1 MSRALGRAL
10 ADTSGERAAWRV
22 AVAIAVATLALSLNV
37 VTAVYAQY
45 QGRFDRDAARTAIL
59 SGDSDFAA
67 PDAGPTIAYQVLQD
81 GRAGWDYV
89 DVVILAVTDETAP
102 PPPGLPRWPAPGEV
116 FTSQALLDYPDGRAL
131 ANEYGRVAGT
141 IAEDVLAD
149 PGERLIYVGA
159 DVEALA
165 GAPEISGFG
174 VEPQSVRADSSLG
187 WVPSYATLVNT
198 MQTMRGW
205 WAGVALFL
213 VAPSVVFLFVS
224 TRLGAE
230 RREGRLA
237 VLRALGASPRQV
249 RSAILADVLPPAALG
264 TGAALA
270 LSMLACAGT
279 WHVPFLDQAVVGAD
293 LRAAAGWLVAGP
305 LLALAALV
313 ATALVS
319 YGAARTSPF
328 GTRPVARPR
337 RAARWPI
344 GIVLASVI
352 VANYGYS
359 YFFRAGDPAL
369 GVAVVVGCAAVAGLS
384 VTGLTSALIHRSGV
398 ALVRWSASGRGRAAA
413 LVAGRELTSAGRPV
427 VRATASITLMAILVA
442 HAWVL
447 MAMSGAE
454 QREAVLAN
462 NQNADR
468 MLELQ
473 VGDPDV
479 NLPLVGALLPD
490 GVALLQIDG
499 GWGEPKTVYGTCE
512 HLEATL
518 GACDAVRSDTPLPV
532 RQVQPLAAGDVT
544 LLPLDE
550 PGTGPRTL
558 QTVLVSTNDQ
568 PIDRRAVRSVIRT
581 EVTPVV
587 DLGYYMEDW
596 VVMAVARQD
605 QARWILAAGACG
617 LTIVLS
623 TTGFALSFEALRTS
637 RKFASLGVLEGR
649 SGFYR
654 RLGLWIA
661 GLPILAAVTAGTVVA
676 MLQVATEI
684 ALDEEVAPP
693 WGAVL
698 ILVCLGIVAAVASG
712 FVSGEVTR
720 RAAHRWQSD
729 PAD

>member
-1 MSRALGRAL
+1 M
-10 ADTSGERAAWRV
+10 
-22 AVAIAVATLALSLNV
+22 
-37 VTAVYAQY
+37 
-45 QGRFDRDAARTAIL
+45 
-59 SGDSDFAA
+59 
-67 PDAGPTIAYQVLQD
+67 
-81 GRAGWDYV
+81 
-89 DVVILAVTDETAP
+89 
-102 PPPGLPRWPAPGEV
+102 
-116 FTSQALLDYPDGRAL
+116 
-131 ANEYGRVAGT
+131 
-141 IAEDVLAD
+141 
-149 PGERLIYVGA
+149 
-159 DVEALA
+159 
-165 GAPEISGFG
+165 
-174 VEPQSVRADSSLG
+174 
-187 WVPSYATLVNT
+187 
-198 MQTMRGW
+198 
-205 WAGVALFL
+205 
-213 VAPSVVFLFVS
+213 
-224 TRLGAE
+224 
-230 RREGRLA
+230 
-237 VLRALGASPRQV
+237 
-249 RSAILADVLPPAALG
+249 
-264 TGAALA
+264 
-270 LSMLACAGT
+270 
-279 WHVPFLDQAVVGAD
+279 
-293 LRAAAGWLVAGP
+293 
-305 LLALAALV
+305 
-313 ATALVS
+313 
-319 YGAARTSPF
+319 
-328 GTRPVARPR
+328 
-337 RAARWPI
+337 
-344 GIVLASVI
+344 
-352 VANYGYS
+352 
-359 YFFRAGDPAL
+359 
-369 GVAVVVGCAAVAGLS
+369 
-384 VTGLTSALIHRSGV
+384 
-398 ALVRWSASGRGRAAA
+398 
-413 LVAGRELTSAGRPV
+413 

-490 GVALLQIDG
+490 DVALLQVDG
-499 GWGEPKTVYGTCE
+499 GWGEQKTVYGTCE
-512 HLEATL
+512 HLSAVF
-518 GACDAVRSDTPLPV
+518 GSCDEVSPGVPLPV
-532 RQVQPLAAGDVT
+532 RQAQHLVAGAVA